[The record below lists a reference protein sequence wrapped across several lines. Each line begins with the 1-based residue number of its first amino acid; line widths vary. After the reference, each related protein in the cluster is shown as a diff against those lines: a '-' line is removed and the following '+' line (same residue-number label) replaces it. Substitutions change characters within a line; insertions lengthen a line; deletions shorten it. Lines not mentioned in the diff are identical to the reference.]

1 MSVCISGK
9 LVLKIDDNLKSLAIS
24 QNDNQESEK
33 LEDVES
39 DGIGN

>member
-24 QNDNQESEK
+24 QNDNQKSEK
-33 LEDVES
+33 SKDVES